1 LNIGLECAEPF
12 LAGNAGLLQEAGEKA
27 RADVASVLVGND
39 QGQIA
44 TFHLGVSPARE
55 RAFEAQ
61 FPKPL
66 DKAAA

>member
-1 LNIGLECAEPF
+1 MGRGCAEPF
-12 LAGNAGLLQEAGEKA
+12 HAGEAGLPQETGEKA